1 MNYLRVTRFA
11 VGIATCLALL
21 AGSAQA
27 ASASPTYGTGEG
39 AIPSGPTQGQDEPGP
54 GARIANKAFGYYVGR
69 VMPGGRLAQVGG
81 RASHYYGR
89 ITGPGVNMCGW
100 LHKSA
105 RGHRL
110 GNVPNSCS
118 KATADRIWQ
127 RTTVGTRFSAPA
139 GTKGHSGVPV
149 SVTPDRNCQ
158 LHYNYFVDTSFRG
171 GALRDQAGPIGP
183 QVRYRYQTRDGK
195 AAVVLDDRLGWGF
208 VDADCLTMRDPV
220 TNKRIKTYNDRDKGS
235 PPRF

>member
-1 MNYLRVTRFA
+1 MNHTRAIRFT

-21 AGSAQA
+21 ASSTQA
-27 ASASPTYGTGEG
+27 ASAGPTYGTGEG

-54 GARIANKAFGYYVGR
+54 GARIANKAFGYYIGR
-69 VMPGGRLAQVGG
+69 VMSGGNLTQVGG

-89 ITGPGVNMCGW
+89 ISGPGVNMCGW

-105 RGHRL
+105 RGSQL
-110 GNVPNSCS
+110 GRSPNSCS

-127 RTTVGTRFSAPA
+127 RTTIGTRFSAPA
-139 GTKGHSGVPV
+139 GAKGQSGDPV
-149 SVTPDRNCQ
+149 SVTPGMDCR
-158 LHYNYFVDTSFRG
+158 LHYNYFVDTSFKRG
-171 GALRDQAGPIGP
+171 QLRDQAGPIGP
-183 QVRYRYQTRDGK
+183 QVRYRYQTRDGQ

-220 TNKRIKTYNDRDKGS
+220 TNQRIKTYNGGDKGF